1 MSNDKNSQAPQPP
14 FDNVQPVFQEITK
27 KKRLRRR
34 WLLFSA
40 AVVVVVL
47 VLLLILMLTTTS
59 LDGMKRFFRYLGD
72 EPQPVSIGSYT
83 DAALLDDNLLIANQ
97 NGATLYD
104 DAVLGSYQG
113 LFSSPALCDSGEHA
127 LFYDI
132 GGTHFALLN
141 NKGETLYEKTTAA
154 ALYDADLS
162 EDGTAAVLYAGTDS
176 RAVLEVYTATGTLL
190 YRRSSNTQY
199 LNACAVSPSAS
210 YAAVSTLGQENI
222 AYHGSVQ
229 LLRTDSEEVYATADM
244 GAQLLYDLSF
254 LTDDR
259 LCAIGTDALVFFTAE
274 GEILSQYTVTN
285 GELLAY
291 SFGGDGY
298 VSAIYDLYSATN
310 RYRLLLFSADGTV
323 LAEAD
328 LPDAPA
334 SLDSNGS
341 YTAVLTDSTLF
352 LYDQSLSLRS
362 STENSAYSTALART
376 DGTAYCLTDDE
387 ALLYIP

>member
-1 MSNDKNSQAPQPP
+1 MSNDKKRTEPQRE

-27 KKRLRRR
+27 KKRLRKR

-40 AVVVVVL
+40 AVLVILL
-47 VLLLILMLTTTS
+47 VLMLVLMATTTS

-72 EPQPVSIGSYT
+72 DPQPVSIDSYT
-83 DAALLDDNLLIANQ
+83 DAALLEDKLLIANQ
-97 NGATLYD
+97 SGAALYD
-104 DAVLGSYQG
+104 GAVLGRYQG
-113 LFSSPALCDSGEHA
+113 AFSSPALRESEEHA
-127 LFYDI
+127 LFFDI

-141 NKGETLYEKTTAA
+141 RKGETLYEKTTAA

-162 EDGTAAVLYAGTDS
+162 KSGAAAVLYAGTES
-176 RAVLEVYTATGTLL
+176 RAVLEVYSAAGTLL

-199 LNACAVSPSAS
+199 LNACAVSPSAD
-210 YAAVSTLGQENI
+210 YAAVSTLGQEDI
-222 AYHGSVQ
+222 AYRGSVQ
-229 LLRTDSEEVYATADM
+229 LLRTDSEEVFATVDM

-254 LTDDR
+254 LTDER
-259 LCAIGTDALVFFTAE
+259 LCAIGSDTLVFFTTE
-274 GEILSQYTVTN
+274 GEIVSQYAVTN

-291 SFGGDGY
+291 SFGGDGFI
-298 VSAIYDLYSATN
+298 SAVYDLYSATN
-310 RYRLLLFSADGTV
+310 RYRLLLFGADGTV
-323 LAEAD
+323 LAAAD
-328 LPDAPA
+328 LPAAPL

-341 YTAVLTDSTLF
+341 YTAVLTADTLF

-362 STENSAYSTALART
+362 STESLAYSAALART